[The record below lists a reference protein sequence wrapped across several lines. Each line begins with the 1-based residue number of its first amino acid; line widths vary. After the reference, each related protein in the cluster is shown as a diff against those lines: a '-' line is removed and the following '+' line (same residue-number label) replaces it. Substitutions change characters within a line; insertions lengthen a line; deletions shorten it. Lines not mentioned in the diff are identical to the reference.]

1 MNCNSC
7 YQKLGLINFL
17 ALVMGDGVLAW
28 LERCVIVRVFVSST
42 LSRAPHPGNSIFG
55 ELAQGTVSVLHGL
68 INEVHVLVANVILSQ
83 NICTD

>member
-1 MNCNSC
+1 
-7 YQKLGLINFL
+7 
-17 ALVMGDGVLAW
+17 MGDGVFVW

-68 INEVHVLVANVILSQ
+68 INEVNVLIANGIDIMVPSISSASEHHV
-83 NICTD
+83 